1 MTFISKIAISR
12 PRLIR
17 HRKRIFDD
25 GMILEMALWDVPVP
39 GRAHRLE
46 YVLSYGNAGGRSDG
60 NAEGR
65 SEGNAEGR
73 LIGYDNTAGDHDH
86 RRYRGQEVRRYR
98 FVSPERLVADFLMD
112 VRQVRNDG

>member
-1 MTFISKIAISR
+1 MTFICKIAISR

-39 GRAHRLE
+39 GRPPRLE
-46 YVLSYGNAGGRSDG
+46 YALSYGNF
-60 NAEGR
+60 EGR
-65 SEGNAEGR
+65 SNGNAVGR

-86 RRYRGQEVRRYR
+86 RRYRGHEVRRYQ
-98 FVSPERLVADFLMD
+98 FVSPERLVADFLTD